1 VSGRVE
7 SDTVFRVARN
17 PQEDSRLPYLVWLP
31 LDGGLVLKA
40 RAPWPVTA
48 RVYWGASGVLCMHD
62 P

>member
-1 VSGRVE
+1 
-7 SDTVFRVARN
+7 VFLVARN